1 MRNIYITYLKIIIKI
16 FISVSLIFISQIYS
30 EEENSNDTEEIW
42 QPSDDTPKQSV
53 EFPTDVNEWGRKDS
67 PRPSKDGG
75 TIFSVDFELKALK
88 SRGQGDGNNRRTEQG
103 NGSASSRRGDEN
115 LSKNKRAEG
124 FSENNTANGSN
135 EFDQNT
141 ENSNSTGFQTD
152 WSQRRSEI
160 YHPKNNK
167 TNNSQNINN
176 ILQKHQNTVAQIQNE
191 ANKYLDRIISQD
203 ISDHTTRSLW
213 KDGTQEIIEQVR
225 QHINHLN
232 TQAPVTQVINMGG
245 GKLIP
250 TARRIVYPEA
260 IIHPIMDK
268 TVNAINKKLEQ
279 SLSSIKEQTSKLKKS
294 TLESIVFSEENIS
307 NANLLIEE
315 PESTMDLYERTVT
328 DVASDLL
335 KTKYSR
341 RQLSVLEDEN
351 LTPPEEELYEF
362 LSPEGMFL
370 EKNRAVYE
378 KLRASNP
385 YHEQGILARQIG
397 LSAVEVADE
406 EFAEGNE
413 PEAETAFQTAE
424 TMSDIALGIIPY
436 VGTGKDFYEL
446 LTGKHLLTGRT
457 LTLFERSMSVVGIA
471 LSGFSGGFVNSTQI
485 KATLNITH
493 RVVGKINQ
501 KLLDKFL
508 RGLNNTQLAR
518 TIKDYPNTF
527 FKSME
532 ELGISSKEQVISSAK
547 FVRRAFSR
555 ENPSIE
561 ELSRVIQVVGKEGIE
576 TYTKVIDEL
585 ANFKPQLLENG
596 KIFLARQLRFKDKIF
611 KQTQKIVN
619 EENLLKMGKT
629 YAEKSSLIT
638 QVKKIVFKGR
648 VWRGVNKKY
657 IADEKDFWT
666 FHPGMDSHIARYTVG
681 ERALYT
687 SLKEATAIKEIMSR
701 TELNTLEQ
709 IRQTHLIDQS
719 KHIEID
725 KVLDLTD
732 LKIRKQLDILDVDDI
747 IDTIMKN
754 PNAYDTTQ
762 VIGHIARTKRGVN
775 GILAPSAHGG
785 KNFISFKELE

>member
-1 MRNIYITYLKIIIKI
+1 MDVKFTLFKI
-16 FISVSLIFISQIYS
+16 FNSLLLTFTYISFTHIIEFIMKKFLKYFLSVFILLS
-30 EEENSNDTEEIW
+30 CSPAPEEENQEPLIPENTLYPLVDPKKEEKNLAEIE
-42 QPSDDTPKQSV
+42 QLREQIKQK
-53 EFPTDVNEWGRKDS
+53 TALLKQ
-67 PRPSKDGG
+67 
-75 TIFSVDFELKALK
+75 KAL
-88 SRGQGDGNNRRTEQG
+88 
-103 NGSASSRRGDEN
+103 
-115 LSKNKRAEG
+115 
-124 FSENNTANGSN
+124 
-135 EFDQNT
+135 
-141 ENSNSTGFQTD
+141 
-152 WSQRRSEI
+152 
-160 YHPKNNK
+160 
-167 TNNSQNINN
+167 
-176 ILQKHQNTVAQIQNE
+176 
-191 ANKYLDRIISQD
+191 
-203 ISDHTTRSLW
+203 
-213 KDGTQEIIEQVR
+213 
-225 QHINHLN
+225 
-232 TQAPVTQVINMGG
+232 
-245 GKLIP
+245 
-250 TARRIVYPEA
+250 
-260 IIHPIMDK
+260 
-268 TVNAINKKLEQ
+268 
-279 SLSSIKEQTSKLKKS
+279 
-294 TLESIVFSEENIS
+294 ESVVFSEENIS

-328 DVASDLL
+328 DASNDLL

-351 LTPPEEELYEF
+351 LTPPEEESYEF
-362 LSPEGMFL
+362 LSPEGEFL
-370 EKNRAVYE
+370 EKNKAVYQ

-493 RVVGKINQ
+493 RVAGKINQ

-547 FVRRAFSR
+547 FLRRAFSR

-585 ANFKPQLLENG
+585 TNFKPQLLENG

-619 EENLLKMGKT
+619 EENLLKMGET

-648 VWRGVNKKY
+648 VWRGRNKKY
-657 IADEKDFWT
+657 ITDEKDFWT

-687 SLKEATAIKEIMSR
+687 SLKEKTVMKEIMSH
-701 TELNTLEQ
+701 TDFPNPEQ
-709 IRQTHLIDQS
+709 LRQVYRISQP
-719 KHIEID
+719 KYVEIE
-725 KVLDLTD
+725 KVLDLTN
-732 LKIRKQLDILDVDDI
+732 LNIRKQLDILDVDDI
-747 IDTIMKN
+747 TDAIKET
-754 PNAYDTTQ
+754 PSAYDITQ

-785 KNFISFKELE
+785 KNFISFKEFK